1 MWLGSKLK
9 ALPNI
14 LVFTLQ
20 RFTFDYEKF
29 DRIKLSTLFTFNLEY
44 NLEHLLEEQTGEA
57 GSPSSEY

>member
-44 NLEHLLEEQTGEA
+44 NL
-57 GSPSSEY
+57 